1 MMSVDSKIDEEI
13 DDVDIEDLC
22 SSLRK
27 SSMEVVNLYNDT
39 FVQMRAFKK
48 KLKDQESA
56 TYTLHTV
63 PLKAK
68 PHTKLWLKKNKLYR
82 EISFQEFFAFVC
94 EELAKE
100 NRLDLSKRT
109 VKPSEDIALL
119 FGVPAE
125 QPIHILDFIERTPEL
140 FY

>member
-1 MMSVDSKIDEEI
+1 MSVDSKLDEDL

-27 SSMEVVNLYNDT
+27 SSMDVANLYNDT
-39 FVQMRAFKK
+39 FVQMKMLKK
-48 KLKDQESA
+48 KMKEQESD
-56 TYTLHTV
+56 TYSLNTMA
-63 PLKAK
+63 LKPK

-82 EISFQEFFAFVC
+82 ELSFHEFFTYVC
-94 EELAKE
+94 HILAKE
-100 NRLDLSKRT
+100 HRLDLSKRT
-109 VKPSEDIALL
+109 VTPSEDIAQL
-119 FGVPAE
+119 FHVPAE

>member
-1 MMSVDSKIDEEI
+1 MSVNSTLDEDL
-13 DDVDIEDLC
+13 DDIDIEDLC

-27 SSMEVVNLYNDT
+27 SSMEVANLYNDT
-39 FVQMRAFKK
+39 FVQMKMLKK
-48 KLKDQESA
+48 KMKEQESE
-56 TYTLHTV
+56 TYSLNTMPVT
-63 PLKAK
+63 PK

-82 EISFQEFFAFVC
+82 AISFHEFFTYVC

-109 VKPSEDIALL
+109 VTPSEDIAQL
-119 FGVPAE
+119 FQVPAE

>member
-1 MMSVDSKIDEEI
+1 MSVDSNIDEEMDTI
-13 DDVDIEDLC
+13 DIEDLC

-27 SSMEVVNLYNDT
+27 SSIEVENLYNDT
-39 FVQMRAFKK
+39 FMHMRAFKK
-48 KLKDQESA
+48 KLKDQEWS
-56 TYTLHTV
+56 TNSLHTV

-82 EISFQEFFAFVC
+82 GISFQEFFAFIC
-94 EELAKE
+94 DELAKE

-109 VKPSEDIALL
+109 IKPSEDIAVL
-119 FGVPAE
+119 FNIPAD
-125 QPIHILDFIERTPEL
+125 QPIHILDFIERTPDL

>member
-1 MMSVDSKIDEEI
+1 MSVDSKIDEDI

-48 KLKDQESA
+48 KLKEQESA
-56 TYTLHTV
+56 TYSLNTV
-63 PLKAK
+63 ALKAK